1 MIYYSKS
8 NSFAK
13 RTTQSFYNQVR
24 MDKLNGM
31 ILENG
36 FRTSTQYYIFVYIL
50 SNLVI
55 TISIFFVPW
64 VLLASNKA
72 EKSITAWWIE
82 WVIRKKI
89 ITTQLDTDG
98 GRWPLSLEF
107 EDQKG
112 ENHLKKEII
121 TSLLTHSTIYP

>member
-1 MIYYSKS
+1 
-8 NSFAK
+8 
-13 RTTQSFYNQVR
+13 

-82 WVIRKKI
+82 RVIRKKI

-107 EDQKG
+107 EDQREKTTW
-112 ENHLKKEII
+112 KKR
-121 TSLLTHSTIYP
+121 